1 MMDNIYQFPIMQI
14 LGAGS
19 SKTVISRPGQG
30 LQQEAGD
37 WSMLCSGVDTMKTAI
52 TDPSVSM
59 LLWAT

>member
-1 MMDNIYQFPIMQI
+1 MQI

-19 SKTVISRPGQG
+19 SKTIISRPGQG

-37 WSMLCSGVDTMKTAI
+37 WSMLCSGVDTVKTAI